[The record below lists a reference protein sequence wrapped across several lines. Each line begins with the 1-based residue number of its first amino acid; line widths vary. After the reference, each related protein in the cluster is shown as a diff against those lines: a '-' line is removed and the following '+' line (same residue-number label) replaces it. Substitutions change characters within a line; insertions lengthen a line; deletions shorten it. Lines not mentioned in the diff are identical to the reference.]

1 VLQHA
6 AVSLWQDGLLA
17 RVTNCPDLEEG
28 RAAAEQLAA
37 SMRERCS
44 RGRA

>member
-17 RVTNCPDLEEG
+17 RVTNYPDLEEG

-44 RGRA
+44 QGRA